1 EEAEALRREGIP
13 FEIVPGV
20 TAALGAAAHA
30 GIPLTDR
37 RCASAVALVTGHED
51 PAKPD
56 SALDWE
62 ALARFPGTLVF
73 YMGISR
79 LEKIAQSLM
88 EKGKPPETPA
98 ALVEWATLGRQRTIE
113 APLVDIAR
121 AGRAVGV
128 AAPALTIVG
137 PVVALREQVSWFE
150 KLPLFGRS
158 VLVTRPAQQSADL
171 IHRLEELGA
180 AVHALRAV
188 RIGGP
193 DDGGPVDEPLAQP
206 PDYQWLV
213 FTSVKGVHAFVPRPR
228 QPGRDPR
235 PLGRLRLAAIGPA
248 TA

>member
-1 EEAEALRREGIP
+1 MAGSTVFLVGAGPGNAGLVTLRAVECLAHADLVLYDRLAPPRLLSFAPAVAEKVCVTDLPGAHPERGPQVIERMIAAAKQGRCVVRLKGGDPLVFGRGAEEAEALRREGIP

-98 ALVEWATLGRQRTIE
+98 ALVEWATLGRQRTI
-113 APLVDIAR
+113 
-121 AGRAVGV
+121 
-128 AAPALTIVG
+128 
-137 PVVALREQVSWFE
+137 
-150 KLPLFGRS
+150 
-158 VLVTRPAQQSADL
+158 
-171 IHRLEELGA
+171 
-180 AVHALRAV
+180 
-188 RIGGP
+188 
-193 DDGGPVDEPLAQP
+193 
-206 PDYQWLV
+206 
-213 FTSVKGVHAFVPRPR
+213 
-228 QPGRDPR
+228 
-235 PLGRLRLAAIGPA
+235 
-248 TA
+248 